1 MSTLDDLHLDKS
13 DPATWKALNAFA
25 LKVRAATDA
34 AGLPRTLVEL
44 MNVRASQLNGCAY
57 CLDMHTRLALEAGET
72 AQRLAVLSAWRD
84 TALFSQVETAALR
97 VAEAVTSL
105 PEEETRTAEL
115 ARAREALTGEQFS
128 ALAWAAIA
136 INAYNRVSVVSRHP
150 VRPRP

>member
-1 MSTLDDLHLDKS
+1 MSTRDDLQLDKS
-13 DPATWKALNAFA
+13 DPAAWKALNAFV

-72 AQRLAVLSAWRD
+72 SQRLAVLPAWRD
-84 TALFSQVETAALR
+84 TALFSETEIAALR

-105 PEEETRTAEL
+105 PEEETRTTEI
-115 ARAREALTGEQFS
+115 ARAREVLSDEQFS

-136 INAYNRVSVVSRHP
+136 INAYNRVSIVSRHP

>member
-1 MSTLDDLHLDKS
+1 MSSLDDLHLDKS
-13 DPATWKALNAFA
+13 DPAAWKALNAFV

-44 MNVRASQLNGCAY
+44 LNVRASQLNGCAY

-84 TALFSQVETAALR
+84 TALFSEVEEAALR

-105 PEEETRTAEL
+105 PEEETRTAEIS
-115 ARAREALTGEQFS
+115 RAREVLTDEQFS

-136 INAYNRVSVVSRHP
+136 INAYNRVSIVSRHP
-150 VRPRP
+150 VRPLP